1 MQEGQSLVFEAEGS
15 HFVGEVEDVAI
26 VEGHVM
32 TVATKDKQVV
42 LEDNSGVTISSSRSL
57 SLHVEDLSILVLALH
72 RRDAIVLHR
81 CAHRLSLSH
90 LLVVLIKVAGVVI
103 FDQERAL
110 HVF

>member
-1 MQEGQSLVFEAEGS
+1 
-15 HFVGEVEDVAI
+15 
-26 VEGHVM
+26 M
-32 TVATKDKQVV
+32 TVATKNKQVV

-57 SLHVEDLSILVLALH
+57 SLHVEDLGILVLALH